1 MTTSSA
7 RVLALLEILQAGGIR
22 TVGDLAG
29 RLDVDERT
37 IRRSVKHLSDLGV
50 PVLSIRGR
58 YGGYRLA
65 PGYRMPPLMLT
76 NDEAL
81 AVLLGLAAGRRS
93 RLFGTSAM
101 AGESAA
107 AKLRRVLPEAVGR
120 RLDALLDT
128 MAVTAPTPDS
138 TGAADVETEL
148 LLRLAEA
155 AKHRHPVEIGYTDR
169 AGRRSDRVVHPYGVV
184 AHSGRWYVTGADSAS
199 GENRSFRLDRI
210 TAITAQSGSF
220 EVPSGFDPVTA
231 VIAGIAAT
239 PWKHEVSLRIRDDV
253 EHLRRHL
260 PPSVA
265 AVTELDDGWLDI
277 QLRAERLDWIPP
289 VLAAMDRP
297 FVVERPAALR
307 DLVRALVSRLADYA
321 G

>member
-7 RVLALLEILQAGGIR
+7 RVLALLEILQSGGIR

-148 LLRLAEA
+148 LLRVAEA

>member
-1 MTTSSA
+1 MATSTA

-76 NDEAL
+76 NEEAL

-107 AKLRRVLPEAVGR
+107 AKLRRVLPEAVSR

-138 TGAADVETEL
+138 TGTSDVETEL

-155 AKHRHPVEIGYTDR
+155 AKHRHPVSIGYTDR

-184 AHSGRWYVTGADSAS
+184 AHSGRWYVTGADTAS

-210 TAITAQSGSF
+210 TAITAKTGSF

-239 PWKHEVSLRIRDDV
+239 PWKHDVSLRVRADL
-253 EHLRRHL
+253 EHLRRYL

-265 AVTELDDGWLDI
+265 VATELDGGWLDI

-307 DLVRALVSRLADYA
+307 DLIRALVSRLADYA

>member
-1 MTTSSA
+1 M
-7 RVLALLEILQAGGIR
+7 LEILQAGGIR
-22 TVGDLAG
+22 TVGDLSG

-37 IRRSVKHLSDLGV
+37 IRRSVKHLCDLGV

-76 NDEAL
+76 NEEAL

-93 RLFGTSAM
+93 RLFGTSAT

-128 MAVTAPTPDS
+128 MSVTAPTPDS
-138 TGAADVETEL
+138 SRTADVETEL
-148 LLRLAEA
+148 LLKLAEA
-155 AKHRHPVEIGYTDR
+155 AKYRHPVEIGYTDR
-169 AGRRSDRVVHPYGVV
+169 TGRRSDRVVKPYGVV
-184 AHSGRWYVTGADSAS
+184 AHSGRWYVTGADSVS
-199 GENRSFRLDRI
+199 GEDRTFRLDRI
-210 TAITAQSGSF
+210 TVITAQPGSF
-220 EVPSGFDPVTA
+220 DVPAGFDPVTA
-231 VIAGIAAT
+231 VTAGLAAT

-265 AVTELDDGWLDI
+265 TVTELDDGWLDV

-307 DLVRALVSRLADYA
+307 DLVRALASRLADYA

>member
-1 MTTSSA
+1 MTTSAA
-7 RVLALLEILQAGGIR
+7 RVLSLLEILQLGGIR
-22 TVGDLAG
+22 TVGDLAC

-37 IRRSVKHLSDLGV
+37 IRRSVKLLADLGV

-81 AVLLGLAAGRRS
+81 AVLLGLAVGRRS
-93 RLFGTSAM
+93 GLFATSAM

-128 MAVTAPTPDS
+128 MSATAPITDF
-138 TGAADVETEL
+138 TGTADVETEL

-155 AKHRHPVEIGYTDR
+155 AKYRHPVEIGYTDR
-169 AGRRSDRVVHPYGVV
+169 AGRRSGRILNPYGVV
-184 AHSGRWYVTGADSAS
+184 AHSGRWYVTGADSVS
-199 GENRSFRLDRI
+199 GEDRSFRLDRI
-210 TAITAQSGSF
+210 TAITAQPGSF
-220 EVPSGFDPVTA
+220 EVPSGFDPATA
-231 VIAGIAAT
+231 VVAGLAAT

-265 AVTELDDGWLDI
+265 AVTELDDGWLGVR
-277 QLRAERLDWIPP
+277 LRAERLDWIPP
-289 VLAAMDRP
+289 VLASMDRP
-297 FVVERPAALR
+297 FVVEHPAALR

-321 G
+321 D

>member
-1 MTTSSA
+1 MATSTV

-37 IRRSVKHLSDLGV
+37 IRRSVKLLADLGV

-76 NDEAL
+76 NEEAL

-93 RLFGTSAM
+93 RLFGTSVM

-107 AKLRRVLPEAVGR
+107 AKLRRVLPEAVRR

-128 MAVTAPTPDS
+128 MAVTAPTPDFA
-138 TGAADVETEL
+138 GAADVETEL
-148 LLRLAEA
+148 LLLLAEA
-155 AKHRHPVEIGYTDR
+155 AKDRHPVQIGYLDR

-184 AHSGRWYVTGADSAS
+184 AHSGRWYVTGADSVS
-199 GENRSFRLDRI
+199 GENRLFRLDRI
-210 TAITAQSGSF
+210 TTITAHPGSF
-220 EVPSGFDPVTA
+220 EVPPGFDPATA
-231 VIAGIAAT
+231 VVTGLAAT
-239 PWKHEVSLRIRDDV
+239 PWKHEISLRIRDDV
-253 EHLRRHL
+253 EHLRRYL

-265 AVTELDDGWLDI
+265 AVTELDDGWLQI
-277 QLRAERLDWIPP
+277 QLRAERLEWIPP
-289 VLAAMDRP
+289 VLAATDRP
-297 FVVERPAALR
+297 FVVEHPVALR
-307 DLVRALVSRLADYA
+307 DLVRALANRLAEYA
-321 G
+321 S

>member
-1 MTTSSA
+1 MTTSTA

-76 NDEAL
+76 NEEAL

-107 AKLRRVLPEAVGR
+107 AKLRRVLPAAVGK

-128 MAVTAPTPDS
+128 MAVTAPTPDF
-138 TGAADVETEL
+138 TGTADVEAEL

-155 AKHRHPVEIGYTDR
+155 AKYRHPVEIGYTDR

-199 GENRSFRLDRI
+199 GDDRSFRLDRI
-210 TAITAQSGSF
+210 TAITAQTGSF

-239 PWKHEVSLRIRDDV
+239 PWKHEVSLRIRADV
-253 EHLRRHL
+253 EHLRRYL

-265 AVTELDDGWLDI
+265 AATELDGGWLDI

-297 FVVERPAALR
+297 FVVESPAALR

-321 G
+321 D

>member
-58 YGGYRLA
+58 HGGYRLA

-107 AKLRRVLPEAVGR
+107 AKLRRVLPAAVGR

-148 LLRLAEA
+148 LLRVAEA
-155 AKHRHPVEIGYTDR
+155 AKHRHPVEIGYIDR

-184 AHSGRWYVTGADSAS
+184 AHSGRWYLTGADSAS

-210 TAITAQSGSF
+210 TAITAQTGSF

>member
-1 MTTSSA
+1 MTTSTA

-37 IRRSVKHLSDLGV
+37 VRRSVKHLSDLGV

-58 YGGYRLA
+58 HGGYRLA

-148 LLRLAEA
+148 LLRVAEA
-155 AKHRHPVEIGYTDR
+155 AKHRHPVEIGYIDR

-184 AHSGRWYVTGADSAS
+184 AHSGRWYLTGADSAS

-210 TAITAQSGSF
+210 TAITAQTGSF

-231 VIAGIAAT
+231 VIAGLAAT

-260 PPSVA
+260 PESVA

>member
-1 MTTSSA
+1 MTTSTA

-37 IRRSVKHLSDLGV
+37 VRRSVKHLSDLGV

-58 YGGYRLA
+58 HGGYRLA

-107 AKLRRVLPEAVGR
+107 AKLRRVLPAAVGR

-148 LLRLAEA
+148 LLRVAEA
-155 AKHRHPVEIGYTDR
+155 AKHRHPVEIGYIDR

-184 AHSGRWYVTGADSAS
+184 AHSGRWYLTGADSAS

-210 TAITAQSGSF
+210 TAITAQTGSF

-231 VIAGIAAT
+231 VIAGLAAT

>member
-1 MTTSSA
+1 MTTSTA

-37 IRRSVKHLSDLGV
+37 VRRSVKHLSDLGV

-107 AKLRRVLPEAVGR
+107 AKLRRVLPAAVGR

-128 MAVTAPTPDS
+128 TAVTAPTPDS

-184 AHSGRWYVTGADSAS
+184 AHSGRWYITGADSAS

-210 TAITAQSGSF
+210 TAITAQTGSF

>member
-1 MTTSSA
+1 MATSTA

-37 IRRSVKHLSDLGV
+37 VRRSVKLLADLGV
-50 PVLSIRGR
+50 PVVSIRGR

-76 NDEAL
+76 NEEAL

-107 AKLRRVLPEAVGR
+107 AKLRRVLPEAVR
-120 RLDALLDT
+120 QRLDALLDT
-128 MAVTAPTPDS
+128 MAVTAPIPNFAGT
-138 TGAADVETEL
+138 ADVETEL
-148 LLRLAEA
+148 LLSLAEA
-155 AKHRHPVEIGYTDR
+155 AKYRHPVAIGYTDR

-184 AHSGRWYVTGADSAS
+184 AHSGRWYVTGADSVS
-199 GENRSFRLDRI
+199 GEDRSFRLDRI
-210 TAITAQSGSF
+210 TVITAQPGSF
-220 EVPSGFDPVTA
+220 EVPPGFDPATA
-231 VIAGIAAT
+231 VITGLAAT

-253 EHLRRHL
+253 EHLRRYL

-265 AVTELDDGWLDI
+265 TVTELVDGWLEI

-289 VLAAMDRP
+289 ALAAMDRP
-297 FVVERPAALR
+297 FVVDGPAALR
-307 DLVRALVSRLADYA
+307 DLVRALANRLAEYA

>member
-1 MTTSSA
+1 MTTSTA

-37 IRRSVKHLSDLGV
+37 VRRSVKHLSDLGV

-58 YGGYRLA
+58 HGGYRLA

-107 AKLRRVLPEAVGR
+107 AKLRRVLPAAVGR

-148 LLRLAEA
+148 LLRVAEA
-155 AKHRHPVEIGYTDR
+155 AKHRHPVEIGYIDR

-184 AHSGRWYVTGADSAS
+184 AHSGRWYLTGADSAS

-231 VIAGIAAT
+231 VIAGLAAT

>member
-1 MTTSSA
+1 MATSTA

-29 RLDVDERT
+29 RLEVDERT

-76 NDEAL
+76 NEEAL

-107 AKLRRVLPEAVGR
+107 AKLRRVLPEAVSR

-138 TGAADVETEL
+138 TGTSDVETEL

-155 AKHRHPVEIGYTDR
+155 AKHRHPVAIGYTDR

-184 AHSGRWYVTGADSAS
+184 AHSGRWYVTGADTAS

-210 TAITAQSGSF
+210 TAITAKTGSF

-239 PWKHEVSLRIRDDV
+239 PWKHDVSLRVRADL
-253 EHLRRHL
+253 EHLRRYL

-265 AVTELDDGWLDI
+265 VATELDGGWLDI

-307 DLVRALVSRLADYA
+307 DLIRALVSRLADYA
-321 G
+321 S

>member
-1 MTTSSA
+1 MTTSTA

-37 IRRSVKHLSDLGV
+37 VRRSVKHLSDLGV

-58 YGGYRLA
+58 HGGYRLA

-107 AKLRRVLPEAVGR
+107 AKLRRVLPAAVGR

-148 LLRLAEA
+148 LLRVAEA

-184 AHSGRWYVTGADSAS
+184 AHSGRWYLTGADSAS

-210 TAITAQSGSF
+210 TAITAQTGSF

-231 VIAGIAAT
+231 VIAGLAAT

>member
-1 MTTSSA
+1 MTTSTA

-76 NDEAL
+76 NEEAL

-93 RLFGTSAM
+93 RLFGTSAI

-138 TGAADVETEL
+138 TGTADVETEM

-155 AKHRHPVEIGYTDR
+155 AKDRHPVAIGYTDR
-169 AGRRSDRVVHPYGVV
+169 TGRRSDRVVHPYGVV

-210 TAITAQSGSF
+210 TAITAQTGSF

-253 EHLRRHL
+253 EHLRRYL

-265 AVTELDDGWLDI
+265 AAIELDDGWLDI

>member
-1 MTTSSA
+1 MTTSTA

-37 IRRSVKHLSDLGV
+37 VRRSVKHLSDLGV

-58 YGGYRLA
+58 HGGYRLA

-107 AKLRRVLPEAVGR
+107 AKLRRVLPAAVGR

-148 LLRLAEA
+148 LLRVAEA
-155 AKHRHPVEIGYTDR
+155 AKHRHPVEIGYIDR

-184 AHSGRWYVTGADSAS
+184 AHSGRWYLTGADSAS

-210 TAITAQSGSF
+210 TAITAQTGSF

-231 VIAGIAAT
+231 VIAGLAAT

-297 FVVERPAALR
+297 FVVDRPAALR